1 MEAKKDGARRYVMEN
16 CSWERIVDRHEG
28 LYSGLQT

>member
-16 CSWERIVDRHEG
+16 YSWDRIVDRYEE
-28 LYSGLQT
+28 LL